1 MTDSVS
7 DPGSE
12 TVVNDVVRTILSR
25 RTIRF
30 EYDRSRPVPRDV
42 LEVVTACGLAAPS
55 SKNAKPWRFHVV
67 RDAQLLD
74 RIADAAATAPGVE
87 TYVPH
92 DPLTGSPH
100 VHWTSSVLESAAML
114 REVPAA
120 IFVENR
126 GVFSGG
132 RKTLKVAHPDAVR
145 ESLTSYG
152 FECVGIGAAI
162 ENMWISALSLGLSA
176 FFQGDVVIAEPV
188 IAEHLKIDGDVIG
201 VLGLGYS
208 TASPLPARL
217 SPAATQVDAPVVWH

>member
-1 MTDSVS
+1 MSGPV
-7 DPGSE
+7 PGGLSNP
-12 TVVNDVVRTILSR
+12 VVTTILGR

-30 EYDRSRPVPRDV
+30 EYDRSRAVPRDV

-67 RDAQLLD
+67 QEASVLDA
-74 RIADAAATAPGVE
+74 IADAVESAPDIE

-92 DPLTGSPH
+92 DPRTGQPH
-100 VHWTSSVLESAAML
+100 PHWASSVIESAAML

-132 RKTLKVAHPDAVR
+132 GKKTLRAAHPDAVR
-145 ESLTSYG
+145 ESLTSYA
-152 FECVGIGAAI
+152 FECIGIGTAV
-162 ENMWISALSLGLSA
+162 ENMWLGAISLGLGA
-176 FFQGDVVIAEPV
+176 FFMGDVVIAERA
-188 IAEHLKIDGDVIG
+188 ITGRLQIEGDVVG

-208 TASPLPARL
+208 TASPLPARM
-217 SPAATQVDAPVVWH
+217 SPKATQVDDPVVWH